1 MLEWWYMEISW
12 EFSVGW
18 FLLGL
23 LILIAGGLVVVFY
36 RQISENLASGISS
49 YDRVKLVGLIACGVG
64 LLIMMNLHTLLLKMF
79 VSLFIR

>member
-1 MLEWWYMEISW
+1 MEISW